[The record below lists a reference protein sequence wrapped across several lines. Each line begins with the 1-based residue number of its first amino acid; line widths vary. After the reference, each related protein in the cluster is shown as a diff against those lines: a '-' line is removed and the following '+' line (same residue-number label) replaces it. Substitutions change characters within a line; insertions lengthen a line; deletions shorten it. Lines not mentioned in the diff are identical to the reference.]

1 MNLIQ
6 LLLPLYDNNKEPFS
20 PEEFDHVRDE
30 LAKRF
35 GGITAFRRS
44 PAEGVWREGQGDVSR
59 DEVVIFEVMT
69 EQLNREWWSGY
80 RKELEKRFRQEQLI
94 IRATQVEQL

>member
-6 LLLPLYDNNKEPFS
+6 LRLPLHNNNKQPF
-20 PEEFDHVRDE
+20 PREEFDHVHNE

-35 GGITAFRRS
+35 SSITAFRRS
-44 PAEGVWREGQGDVSR
+44 PAEGVWREGQGDVSH

-69 EQLNREWWSGY
+69 GQLNREW
-80 RKELEKRFRQEQLI
+80 
-94 IRATQVEQL
+94 